1 MSTMIIFVFISLS
14 TNIFYHILS
23 FFKWWRFDSRHMD
36 VFQPIHSFQNFAFTY
51 SKKKFIVCNLYI
63 PEGKKGYDV
72 VSKADRWFDIPEF

>member
-1 MSTMIIFVFISLS
+1 
-14 TNIFYHILS
+14 
-23 FFKWWRFDSRHMD
+23 MD
-36 VFQPIHSFQNFAFTY
+36 VFQPIHSFQNFSFTY